1 MGVLRPGQRK
11 QATVGTEGPASVS
24 CEFGRL
30 LRHHRLAKGLSQEAL
45 AERARMSAH
54 GISALERGHRRRPQF
69 ETLTLLAGA
78 LALSEHDR
86 REFVVAAGAE
96 LARQAGSVT
105 VGPWSDT
112 ASSSFPAAL
121 TSFVGR
127 KAELEEIRTL
137 MREQRMVTLTGA
149 GGIGKTRTATQI
161 ARKLGDAGDGA
172 VCFVGFAPIRDPSLV
187 APTIASALGVQKVP
201 KRPLLETLCAYLKNK
216 SLLLILDNCEHVIEE
231 AAIVAE
237 ALLNGCPRV
246 QILATSRERLRAA
259 GEHAYRLPPLIANDA
274 VGLFADRACAVDHRF
289 FVTTENAS
297 EIEQI
302 CRSVDGMPLAIELA
316 AARVNV
322 LSVKALAAKL
332 DDRLGTL
339 SGGDRIADP
348 RMQAMR
354 GTLDWSYSLLSE
366 PEQRVFERLSI
377 FAGGCTLN
385 GATNVCAS
393 KGTVLDLLASLV
405 DKSLVVAEL
414 EGPEPRYRLLESF
427 RQYAH
432 ERLVARG
439 EDQVVARR
447 HAATCLDL
455 VEWANGVQECEPQ
468 YIWAGLCVGEQHN
481 LRAALEWSLRERHDV
496 PLGQRLASRAA
507 IWVSIIHEDGRSWI
521 TAALNL
527 ADQETP
533 REVLAALY
541 YAQSCLA
548 TEHFEYNAVLAIG
561 KGALALYREVGD
573 PLGVVRTQCHLG
585 EALFC
590 LGRREEA
597 QEVLVDALR
606 LARTLGT
613 RCRCSLATVLQLLA
627 VSTDDVVAGRGYIS
641 EQLQIYKALGLTRGV
656 PHALMALAICEFRA
670 ANLEQALKY
679 ATDAVAIAPP
689 GSYTRISPL
698 GWLSRF
704 LVESTRYDE
713 AKETSRELL
722 VLAREYHLDVQA
734 AWTLDLVACVA
745 TLRAQE
751 AADRAP
757 SAYANAGRV
766 LGFVNARIESLE
778 AVRDFIEQPQ
788 YDRVL
793 AVLRE
798 TLGADALA
806 RLMAEGAAATEE
818 QAVDVALAL

>member
-1 MGVLRPGQRK
+1 M
-11 QATVGTEGPASVS
+11 
-24 CEFGRL
+24 L
-30 LRHHRLAKGLSQEAL
+30 LRRHRLAKGLSQEAL

-54 GISALERGHRRRPQF
+54 GISALERGYRRRPQF

-96 LARQAGSVT
+96 SARQAGSVT

-112 ASSSFPAAL
+112 AGSSFPAAL

-127 KAELEEIRTL
+127 EAELEEIRTL

-161 ARKLGDAGDGA
+161 VRELGDAGDCA
-172 VCFVGFAPIRDPSLV
+172 VCFGGFAPIRDPSLV
-187 APTIASALGVQKVP
+187 APTIASALGVQEVP
-201 KRPLLETLCAYLKNK
+201 KRPLLETLCAFLKNK
-216 SLLLILDNCEHVIEE
+216 SLLLILDNCEHVIEQ

-237 ALLNGCPRV
+237 ALLDGCPRV
-246 QILATSRERLRAA
+246 RILATSRERLRAA
-259 GEHAYRLPPLIANDA
+259 GEHAYRLPPLTAKDA
-274 VGLFADRACAVDHRF
+274 VRLFADRACAVDHRF
-289 FVTTENAS
+289 AVTDEHAA

-322 LSVKALAAKL
+322 FSVKALAAKL

-339 SGGDRIADP
+339 SGGARTAAL

-354 GTLDWSYSLLSE
+354 ATIDWSYNLLSE
-366 PEQRVFERLSI
+366 PEQRVFESLSI
-377 FAGGCTLN
+377 FVGGCTLI
-385 GATNVCAS
+385 GATKVCAS
-393 KGTVLDLLASLV
+393 GDTGEGTVLDLLASLV

-455 VEWANGVQECEPQ
+455 VDWASHVQECEPES
-468 YIWAGLCVGEQHN
+468 IWAGLCVGEQHN

-496 PLGQRLASRAA
+496 LLGQRLASKAA
-507 IWVSIIHEDGRSWI
+507 IWVSIIYEDGRSWI

-527 ADQETP
+527 VDQATP

-541 YAQSCLA
+541 YAQSFLA
-548 TEHFEYNAVLAIG
+548 AERFEHNAALASG
-561 KGALALYREVGD
+561 KEALALYREVSD
-573 PLGVVRTQCHLG
+573 PLGVVRTQGHLG

-590 LGRREEA
+590 LGRRQEA
-597 QEVLVDALR
+597 QEVLVDALQ

-613 RCRCSLATVLQLLA
+613 RCRCSLATVLRLLA
-627 VSTDDVVAGRGYIS
+627 VSGDDVVAGRSYIS
-641 EQLQIYKALGLTRGV
+641 EELQIYDALGLTRAV
-656 PHALMALAICEFRA
+656 PHALIALAICEFRA
-670 ANLEQALKY
+670 ANLEQALKH

-689 GSYTRISPL
+689 RSYTRISPL
-698 GWLSRF
+698 NWLSRF
-704 LVESTRYDE
+704 LVESARYDE

-745 TLRAQE
+745 ILRAQE
-751 AADRAP
+751 AADRVL
-757 SAYANAGRV
+757 SVYENSGRV
-766 LGFVNARIESLE
+766 LGFVGARLQSLE

-788 YDRVL
+788 YDRAL

-806 RLMAEGAAATEE
+806 NLMAEGTALSEE
-818 QAVDVALAL
+818 QVVDAALAL